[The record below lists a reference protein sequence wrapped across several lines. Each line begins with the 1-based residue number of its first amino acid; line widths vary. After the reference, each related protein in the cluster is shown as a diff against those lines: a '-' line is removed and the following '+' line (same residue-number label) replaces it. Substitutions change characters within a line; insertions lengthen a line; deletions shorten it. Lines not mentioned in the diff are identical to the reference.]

1 MSAREMHVRI
11 RRLLIDESVA
21 AGVDRERLVS
31 AVQAELA
38 SIAQTPDAAH
48 DRADGH
54 GVTCIGSA
62 LARGIVQ
69 RLGGDVFA
77 RDAQRSGGDG

>member
-11 RRLLIDESVA
+11 RRLVIDESVA
-21 AGVDRERLVS
+21 AGMDRERLIS

-38 SIAQTPDAAH
+38 AIAQTPDAAH
-48 DRADGH
+48 DRAEGH
-54 GVTCIGSA
+54 GVTGIGSA
-62 LARGIVQ
+62 VARGIVQ

-77 RDAQRSGGDG
+77 RDAQGSGGDG